1 MGSSS
6 EKRMRNRV
14 RRSYLIST
22 ISIALVLF
30 ILGAVSYVTLSAVN
44 AAEAL
49 RERVIISVELAD
61 DLTKED
67 KKAMVAELRE
77 LPEVASVGYTTK
89 DEKIND
95 DEFRRQFEQ
104 DIFEILD
111 ENPLRDSFELT
122 LTKESVNVDI
132 VAGLLFEIEQMEGV
146 EYISVP
152 PIEIIDSMHSTL
164 STVIVST
171 VIVSLIVFLLVLLII
186 TLLLLNN
193 TIRLAIYAKR
203 YLINTMK
210 LVGATKWYIMRPF
223 LVNALWQGLWGGLIA
238 GVMVIG
244 LVHGAQRVMPVS
256 IEVLNYLEAAIII
269 AGLVVLG
276 IFITIAFSAAAVNKF
291 VNMKTNKIHLY

>member
-1 MGSSS
+1 M
-6 EKRMRNRV
+6 

-49 RERVIISVELAD
+49 RERVVISVELAD
-61 DLTKED
+61 SLTKSD
-67 KKAMVAELRE
+67 KRELLNMLRE
-77 LPEVASVGYTTK
+77 RSEIANIDYLTK

-104 DIFEILD
+104 DIFEVLD

-122 LTKESVNVDI
+122 LAKECVD
-132 VAGLLFEIEQMEGV
+132 VDVVDGLVFEFEHLAGV

-152 PIEIIDSMHSTL
+152 PIEVVDAMHATL
-164 STVIVST
+164 STVIVA
-171 VIVSLIVFLLVLLII
+171 LIVFLGVLLII

-223 LVNALWQGLWGGLIA
+223 LASALWQGLWAGLVA

-244 LVHGAQRVMPVS
+244 VVYGTQSVMPVS
-256 IEVLNYLEAAIII
+256 IEVLNYVEAAVIIG
-269 AGLVVLG
+269 GLVVLG
-276 IFITIAFSAAAVNKF
+276 IIITILFSAAAVNKF

>member
-1 MGSSS
+1 MGSNS
-6 EKRMRNRV
+6 EKRMRNKV

-49 RERVIISVELAD
+49 RERVVISVELAD
-61 DLTKED
+61 TLSKSD
-67 KKAMVAELRE
+67 KKELLERLSE
-77 LPEVASVGYTTK
+77 HCAIADVDYTSK
-89 DEKIND
+89 ESKIND
-95 DEFRRQFEQ
+95 DAFRRQFEQ
-104 DIFEILD
+104 DIFEILE

-122 LTKESVNVDI
+122 LTKESVDVNI
-132 VAGLLFEIEQMEGV
+132 VNGLIFELEHYAGI

-152 PIEIIDSMHSTL
+152 PIEIVDSMHATL
-164 STVIVST
+164 STVV
-171 VIVSLIVFLLVLLII
+171 VALLVFLGVLLII

-223 LVNALWQGLWGGLIA
+223 LLSALWQGLWAGVIA
-238 GVMVIG
+238 GAMVIG
-244 LVHGAQRVMPVS
+244 LAHCTQRVMPVD
-256 IEVLNYLEAAIII
+256 IDVLDYIQAAIMIG
-269 AGLVVLG
+269 GLILLG
-276 IFITIAFSAAAVNKF
+276 IVITIAFSAAAVNKF

>member
-1 MGSSS
+1 MGSNS
-6 EKRMRNRV
+6 EKRIRNKV

-49 RERVIISVELAD
+49 RERVVISVEITDNLS
-61 DLTKED
+61 KEE
-67 KKAMVAELRE
+67 KKAIVAELRSY
-77 LPEVASVGYTTK
+77 PEITDVDYTSK
-89 DEKIND
+89 ERKISD

-111 ENPLRDSFELT
+111 ENPLRDSFEVT
-122 LTKESVNVDI
+122 LAKEYVNADV
-132 VAGLLFEIEQMEGV
+132 VAGLVFELEQIGGV

-152 PIEIIDSMHSTL
+152 PIELVDSMHATL
-164 STVIVST
+164 STVV
-171 VIVSLIVFLLVLLII
+171 VALIVFLGVLLVI

-223 LVNALWQGLWGGLIA
+223 LASALWQGLWAGIAA
-238 GVMVIG
+238 GVLVIG
-244 LVHGAQRVMPVS
+244 LVHGAQRVMPVD
-256 IEVLNYLEAAIII
+256 IAMLGYKQAAEIIGVLVL
-269 AGLVVLG
+269 LG
-276 IFITIAFSAAAVNKF
+276 IIITIAFSAAAVNKF

>member
-1 MGSSS
+1 MGSNS
-6 EKRMRNRV
+6 EKRIRNKV

-49 RERVIISVELAD
+49 RERVVISVEITDNLS
-61 DLTKED
+61 KEE
-67 KKAMVAELRE
+67 KKAIVAELRSY
-77 LPEVASVGYTTK
+77 PEIADVDYTSK
-89 DEKIND
+89 ERKISD

-111 ENPLRDSFELT
+111 ENPLRDSFEVT
-122 LTKESVNVDI
+122 LAKEYVNADV
-132 VAGLLFEIEQMEGV
+132 VAGLVFELEQIGGV

-152 PIEIIDSMHSTL
+152 PIELVDSMHATL
-164 STVIVST
+164 STVV
-171 VIVSLIVFLLVLLII
+171 VALIVFLGVLLVI

-223 LVNALWQGLWGGLIA
+223 LASALWQGLWAGIAA
-238 GVMVIG
+238 GVLVIG
-244 LVHGAQRVMPVS
+244 LVHGAQRVMPVD
-256 IEVLNYLEAAIII
+256 IAMLGYKQAAEIIGVLVL
-269 AGLVVLG
+269 LG
-276 IFITIAFSAAAVNKF
+276 IIITIAFSAAAVNKF